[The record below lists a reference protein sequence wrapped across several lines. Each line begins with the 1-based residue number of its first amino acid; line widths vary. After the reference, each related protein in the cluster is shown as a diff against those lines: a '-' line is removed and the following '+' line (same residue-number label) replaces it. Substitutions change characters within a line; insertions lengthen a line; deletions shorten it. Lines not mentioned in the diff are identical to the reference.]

1 MNSPKKINY
10 ETRPFKF
17 TERKMLLSTLVR
29 ICNFYQ
35 GDYQYIGFGG
45 LTFTDFKLFHKE
57 LHINEMYSIE
67 GGSFSI
73 ERLSFNK
80 PYSFIKIHK
89 ELSTNALSKI
99 DLQKKTIIWLDYDGA
114 LDIYM
119 FEDLHLLMRQ
129 LPIGSV
135 YIMTCN
141 KELKSEDTG
150 TEYTVEQFREKFD
163 TITPFDISAK
173 SFTGEQSHKTIRQ
186 MLYSQIDSIVKDR
199 IRNSEEIKFC
209 QLYNVLYKENIGAKM
224 FTFGGVI
231 LNSNTTI
238 EDLSLNNFP
247 FISVNEK
254 SYKIDIPNITFKEEI
269 YINHYV
275 GCSDRIEE
283 LKSKNIISEKDIEK
297 YLSTYKYLPNF
308 FDIRI

>member
-17 TERKMLLSTLVR
+17 TERKMLLSTLAR

-35 GDYQYIGFGG
+35 GYYQYIGFGG

-57 LHINEMYSIE
+57 LHINEMYSIK
-67 GGSFSI
+67 GSSFSI

-89 ELSTNALSKI
+89 EFSTNALSKI
-99 DLQKKTIIWLDYDGA
+99 DLTKKTIIWLDYDGA
-114 LDIYM
+114 LDNYM

-150 TEYTVEQFREKFD
+150 EEYTVKQFREKFD
-163 TITPFDISAK
+163 MITPFDINVK
-173 SFTGEQSHKTIRQ
+173 NFTGEQSHKTIRQ
-186 MLYSQIDSIVKDR
+186 MLSTQIDSIIKDR
-199 IRNSEEIKFC
+199 IRNLEEIKFC
-209 QLYNVLYKENIGAKM
+209 QLYNVLYQENRGAKM

-231 LNSNTTI
+231 LDSKTTI
-238 EDLSLNNFP
+238 DDMNLNDFS
-247 FISVNEK
+247 FISVDEEP
-254 SYKIDIPNITFKEEI
+254 YKIDIPNITFKEEI

-275 GCSDRIEE
+275 GCSDKVEE
-283 LKSKNIISEKDIEK
+283 LKNKNIISKKDIEK
-297 YLSTYKYLPNF
+297 YLATYKFLPNF

>member
-1 MNSPKKINY
+1 
-10 ETRPFKF
+10 
-17 TERKMLLSTLVR
+17 MLLSTLAR
-29 ICNFYQ
+29 ICNFYK

-89 ELSTNALSKI
+89 EFSTNALSKI
-99 DLQKKTIIWLDYDGA
+99 DLTKKTIMWLDYDGA
-114 LDIYM
+114 LDNYM

-141 KELKSEDTG
+141 KDLKSEDTG
-150 TEYTVEQFREKFD
+150 EEYTVEQFREKFD
-163 TITPFDISAK
+163 TITPFDINIK
-173 SFTGEQSHKTIRQ
+173 NFTGEQSHKTIRRMFTNQ
-186 MLYSQIDSIVKDR
+186 VDSVIKDR
-199 IRNSEEIKFC
+199 IRNSENVKFC
-209 QLYNVLYKENIGAKM
+209 QLYNVLYQENRGAKM
-224 FTFGGVI
+224 FTFGGII
-231 LNSNTTI
+231 LDSNTTI
-238 EDLSLNNFP
+238 DDLSLNDFP
-247 FISVNEK
+247 FISVNEDP
-254 SYKIDIPNITFKEEI
+254 YKIDIPNITFKEEI
-269 YINHYV
+269 YINHHV
-275 GCSDRIEE
+275 GCSDKIVE
-283 LKSKNIISEKDIEK
+283 LKNKNIVSEKDIEK
-297 YLSTYKYLPNF
+297 YLETYKFLPNF